1 MSSPSIVG
9 IVVCEVGSCCPVVS
23 LMSISPFSPVSVRSV
38 TRGELK
44 RTAGCIVSFSEL
56 SVSLSS
62 AGMSRFSFFE
72 DDVEI
77 FDSSEESLFL
87 FVFFVGTGVRERVS
101 DLLL

>member
-1 MSSPSIVG
+1 M
-9 IVVCEVGSCCPVVS
+9 
-23 LMSISPFSPVSVRSV
+23 
-38 TRGELK
+38 
-44 RTAGCIVSFSEL
+44 
-56 SVSLSS
+56 SLSS

-101 DLLL
+101 DSLS